1 MNRSECT
8 ATLEHAQSFGST
20 AGVRRLPTEVNSS
33 LFKQTAKFASTH
45 PVLSTVIK
53 RLALGLLTL
62 FMVSVVIFSS
72 VSMLP
77 GSYARAI
84 LGQTATKETIAAFEK
99 ELGLNR
105 PAVVRYFDWVSHAAV
120 GNFGNSF
127 SSSAS
132 NQRKVTEVIGPRLYN
147 TLFLALMTASI
158 AVPLSI
164 ILGVIA
170 AYYRNKWIDRL
181 LNTLTLTTIS
191 LPEFLVAYILTYI
204 VVVKD
209 SFGATA
215 LAQAL
220 PQGISD
226 FIGSA
231 LSKIPSFPILAEILP
246 GATLPERM
254 WNCVLPALTLT
265 LVIVAHMMR
274 MTRAAIINLL
284 SSPYIEMAKLK
295 GAHPWWVVIGHALPN
310 AWAPIAYV
318 VAYNMGYLITGVV
331 VVEVVFVYPGI
342 GQLIVD
348 SVRTRDIPVVQACT
362 LIFAST
368 FILLNLVA
376 DIVTIS
382 TNPKLL
388 HPK

>member
-1 MNRSECT
+1 MSSET
-8 ATLEHAQSFGST
+8 
-20 AGVRRLPTEVNSS
+20 RSS
-33 LFKQTAKFASTH
+33 LFEQTTKFVSVH

-62 FMVSVVIFSS
+62 FMVSIVIFGS

-84 LGQTATKETIAAFEK
+84 LGQTATKQTIAAFEK
-99 ELGLNR
+99 ELGLDR
-105 PAVVRYFDWVSHAAV
+105 PAIVRYIDWVSLAAV
-120 GNFGNSF
+120 GDFGNSF
-127 SSSAS
+127 SGNAS
-132 NQRKVTEVIGPRLYN
+132 NKRKVTEVIGPRLYN

-164 ILGVIA
+164 LLGVVA
-170 AYYRNKWIDRL
+170 AFYRNRWIDRL
-181 LNTLTLTTIS
+181 LNTLTLITIS

-209 SFGATA
+209 TFGATA

-220 PQGISD
+220 PPEISD
-226 FIGSA
+226 YVGHA
-231 LSKIPSFPILAEILP
+231 LSKVPNFPILAEILP
-246 GATLPERM
+246 GATLLDRL

-348 SVRTRDIPVVQACT
+348 SVRTRDIPVVQACA
-362 LIFAST
+362 LVFAST
-368 FILLNLVA
+368 YILLNLVA

-388 HPK
+388 HLK